1 MRSPAWAALRAKA
14 FERDGHRCVLC
25 NRGDNLQGHHRSY
38 PARPELDEVGNVY
51 TLCGRCHLFLAE
63 ERSREERY
71 RQLKIVA
78 APYPAPEPVARI
90 GLEPIAVTAIAYAPA

>member
-1 MRSPAWAALRAKA
+1 VTDPACNTREPTRSAWQRYMRSPAWVALRAKA

-25 NRGDNLQGHHRSY
+25 NRDDSLQGHHRRY

-51 TLCGRCHLFLAE
+51 TLCSRCHLFLAE

-71 RQLKIVA
+71 RRHRQV
-78 APYPAPEPVARI
+78 RS
-90 GLEPIAVTAIAYAPA
+90 